1 MSGEPHAAIVE
12 EVREPTVRLWSPI
25 ALLALVGGAAVTAGV
40 FLPWAE
46 ATRGTLRTQDFLEGL
61 ASGFGLDPS
70 AFPVTGD
77 IQTVTGAV
85 GGVSVTGRA
94 DLLGIGAAVAGFAA
108 IVGAVLALGM
118 PDPRMRRIGGV
129 TAGVAGIAVILFAGS
144 AWADTGGLVLK
155 ELVAQVRSAADQQLE
170 ALIPGIPFRG
180 LITGPLLDRVESS
193 LVAAVEV
200 EARAGAGLFVSLGG
214 GIAAI
219 LGGIAVVVREVP
231 VEAAAG
237 EGTLQ
242 QTVAQ
247 MDEAD
252 RTDLLHV
259 LTSPEEARAEA
270 VRSFTERP
278 GKESWKGLLAELE
291 HNARV
296 RRDVVD
302 ALKNAQD
309 EQPR

>member
-46 ATRGTLRTQDFLEGL
+46 ATRVTLRTQDFLEGL

-200 EARAGAGLFVSLGG
+200 EAGPGPGCSFLSGVASQRSSAG
-214 GIAAI
+214 
-219 LGGIAVVVREVP
+219 
-231 VEAAAG
+231 
-237 EGTLQ
+237 
-242 QTVAQ
+242 
-247 MDEAD
+247 
-252 RTDLLHV
+252 
-259 LTSPEEARAEA
+259 SPSSFERC
-270 VRSFTERP
+270 RSRRP
-278 GKESWKGLLAELE
+278 
-291 HNARV
+291 RV
-296 RRDVVD
+296 RGRCSRPWRRWTRPT
-302 ALKNAQD
+302 ARISSTCSPH
-309 EQPR
+309 PRRRERKP